1 MDDGWNI
8 NKNMYNIVVGRVRN
22 YGEPEYY
29 NFAREYED
37 LLEWFDRWV
46 VADVDPE
53 SSTLKFKIRPAAEK
67 HVETIY
73 W

>member
-1 MDDGWNI
+1 
-8 NKNMYNIVVGRVRN
+8 MYNIVVGRVRN